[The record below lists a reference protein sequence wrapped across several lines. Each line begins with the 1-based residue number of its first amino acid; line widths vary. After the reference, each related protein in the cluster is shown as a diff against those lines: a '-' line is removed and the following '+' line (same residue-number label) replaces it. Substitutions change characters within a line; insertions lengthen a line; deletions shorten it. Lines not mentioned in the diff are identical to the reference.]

1 MVKESFEELVRRLG
15 GEIISVGVP
24 VKTVEQA
31 VKATG
36 SKPKQI
42 VKSLLFIAERGGPV
56 LVVVDG
62 EARVDLERLE
72 KLFGSVRFATPEE
85 VKEIAGCEVGG
96 VPPVGVNV
104 RTIVDPRVLENE
116 FVIGGGGS
124 IDKLSK
130 LNPRKIVEHQKAE
143 IIDVKVR

>member
-1 MVKESFEELVRRLG
+1 MVRKLG
-15 GEIISVGVP
+15 GEIISVGRP
-24 VKTVEQA
+24 VKTVGQA

-36 SKPKQI
+36 SNPRQI
-42 VKSLLFIAERGGPV
+42 IKSLLFISERGPV

-62 EARVDLERLE
+62 GSRVDLKRLE
-72 KLFGSVRFATPEE
+72 RLFGSVRFATPEE
-85 VKEIAGCEVGG
+85 VKEIAGCEIGG
-96 VPPVGVNV
+96 VPPVGINV

-130 LNPRKIVEHQKAE
+130 LDPRKIVEHQKAE
-143 IIDVKVR
+143 IVDVKVR